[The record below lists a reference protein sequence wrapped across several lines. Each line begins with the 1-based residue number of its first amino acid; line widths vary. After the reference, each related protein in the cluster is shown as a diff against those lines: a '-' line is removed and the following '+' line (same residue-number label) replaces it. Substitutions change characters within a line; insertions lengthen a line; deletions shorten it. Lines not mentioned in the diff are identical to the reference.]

1 MLYWLLKRVLVGP
14 ALRTVFRPTVEG
26 LEHIPDS
33 GPAILAINHLSYSDW
48 LFVPLVVERRVT
60 FVAKAEYFTT
70 PGLKGRLQRGFFSGT
85 GQVPIDR
92 TSGSAAA
99 GALATGKRILA
110 AGELFGIFPE
120 GTRSPDG
127 RLYKGKTGVARL
139 ALESGAPV
147 IPVALMDTDTVAPP
161 GEKFGRYAQPHV
173 RFGAPLDF
181 SRFDGMGS
189 DRFVLRSITDE
200 IMYELML
207 LSGQEYVDDYASS
220 RKKSVGERAR
230 SIGEGAVQV
239 AKDIQGS
246 ATAAFEDAAARLPR
260 KPADKGGKGD
270 HDGAAPEPL
279 VDDVIDETRPAHSTI
294 DELADA
300 NDDATEAITDVVVT
314 LDPSDAADA
323 VGTSMTGDVAASDE
337 VGRTTDG
344 PPQQ

>member
-1 MLYWLLKRVLVGP
+1 M
-14 ALRTVFRPTVEG
+14 
-26 LEHIPDS
+26 
-33 GPAILAINHLSYSDW
+33 AINHLSYSDW

-60 FVAKAEYFTT
+60 FVAKSEYFTT
-70 PGLKGRLQRGFFSGT
+70 PGVKGRLQKGFFSGT

-127 RLYKGKTGVARL
+127 RLYKGKTGIARL
-139 ALESGAPV
+139 ALESGVPV

-207 LSGQEYVDDYASS
+207 LSGQEYVDEYAAS

-230 SIGEGAVQV
+230 SLGEGAVQV
-239 AKDIQGS
+239 AKEIQGS
-246 ATAAFEDAAARLPR
+246 ATAALEDAAARLPR
-260 KPADKGGKGD
+260 KGSDKDGKDIRSNDAPAGEASDVTAD
-270 HDGAAPEPL
+270 VEDIAVHDAAH
-279 VDDVIDETRPAHSTI
+279 DAPAHDAVTI
-294 DELADA
+294 DDGE
-300 NDDATEAITDVVVT
+300 
-314 LDPSDAADA
+314 
-323 VGTSMTGDVAASDE
+323 TSVSVE
-337 VGRTTDG
+337 RVEPVESITTDG
-344 PPQQ
+344 TDGDAHGARDAG

>member
-26 LEHIPDS
+26 LEHIPDA

-60 FVAKAEYFTT
+60 FVAKSEYFTT
-70 PGLKGRLQRGFFSGT
+70 PGVKGRLQKGFFSGT

-127 RLYKGKTGVARL
+127 RLYKGKTGIARL
-139 ALESGAPV
+139 ALESGVPV

-207 LSGQEYVDDYASS
+207 LSGQEYVDEYAAS

-230 SIGEGAVQV
+230 SLGEGAVQV
-239 AKDIQGS
+239 AKEIQGS
-246 ATAAFEDAAARLPR
+246 ATAALEDAAARLPR
-260 KPADKGGKGD
+260 KGSDKDGKDIKSNDAPAGEAADVTAD
-270 HDGAAPEPL
+270 VEDIAVHDAAR
-279 VDDVIDETRPAHSTI
+279 DAPAHDAVTI
-294 DELADA
+294 DEG
-300 NDDATEAITDVVVT
+300 E
-314 LDPSDAADA
+314 
-323 VGTSMTGDVAASDE
+323 TSVSVE
-337 VGRTTDG
+337 RVEPVESITTDG
-344 PPQQ
+344 TDGDAHGARDAGG

>member
-1 MLYWLLKRVLVGP
+1 MLYWLLKRVIVGP

-26 LEHIPDS
+26 LEHVPDE

-60 FVAKAEYFTT
+60 FVAKAEYFTA
-70 PGLKGRLQRGFFSGT
+70 PGLKGRLQKTFFSGT

-110 AGELFGIFPE
+110 QGELFAIFPE

-181 SRFDGMGS
+181 SRFEGMS
-189 DRFVLRSITDE
+189 ADRFVLRSITDE

-207 LSGQEYVDDYASS
+207 LTGQEYVDEYGSS
-220 RKKSVGERAR
+220 RKRSVADKAR
-230 SIGEGAVQV
+230 TLGEGAVQV
-239 AKDIQGS
+239 AKEIQES
-246 ATAAFEDAAARLPR
+246 AAARLSHMTT
-260 KPADKGGKGD
+260 DKTDDAK
-270 HDGAAPEPL
+270 
-279 VDDVIDETRPAHSTI
+279 VDDVATDLSPHVETSGAARPESQ
-294 DELADA
+294 DGD
-300 NDDATEAITDVVVT
+300 DVVVET
-314 LDPSDAADA
+314 VTFEPESHREAR
-323 VGTSMTGDVAASDE
+323 G
-337 VGRTTDG
+337 
-344 PPQQ
+344 